1 MFLTKDNKIK
11 WKFLGYSGIVTIF
24 LVFLGIFWFDK
35 PLYLFMR
42 NFDCRLWG
50 VFDAVFDAKNWL
62 IVSAVLLLFFYIKKI
77 WHSKPLYK
85 NEKNKFSMVVL
96 CKDALYKVRNS
107 YAFYVFCSVLAASV
121 VGQILKVLIGRA
133 RPIFYEALDMTGFFP
148 LSTEWAFN
156 SMPSGHSFA
165 SFAGLVM
172 LGLLAP
178 KIKWITWSLA
188 ILIGMSRVCYGA
200 HWPTD
205 VLFGAFIGM
214 VMADLVKAVLKAK
227 NMEK

>member
-1 MFLTKDNKIK
+1 MFLTKENKIK
-11 WKFLGYSGIVTIF
+11 WKLLGYSGIVTFVLI
-24 LVFLGIFWFDK
+24 LLGIFWFDK
-35 PLYLFMR
+35 PLYLFLR

-50 VFDAVFDAKNWL
+50 WFDAIFDAKNWL
-62 IVSAVLLLFFYIKKI
+62 IVSAVVMLFFYIKKI
-77 WHSKPLYK
+77 WHSKPKYK
-85 NEKNKFSMVVL
+85 NDNGKVSVIVF
-96 CKDALYKVRNS
+96 CKDALQKVRNS
-107 YAFYVFCSVLAASV
+107 YAFYVFCSVLTASV
-121 VGQILKVLIGRA
+121 IGQILKVLIGRA

-178 KIKWITWSLA
+178 KIKWFTWSLA
-188 ILIGMSRVCYGA
+188 IVIGLSRVCYGA

-205 VLFGAFIGM
+205 VLLGAFIGM
-214 VMADLVKAVLKAK
+214 VMADFVKTTLKAK